1 MYGFVNYALE
11 LLVLRKFGE
20 EAWEAIKKEAELE
33 MEGHFLVRMVYE
45 DSLSYDLVGAASKVL
60 NIPAGQILELFGK
73 MFFDFCQESGYDKI
87 LQVLGCTTKD
97 FLQNLDALHD
107 HLATIYP
114 GMRAP
119 SFRCTNRESDGATV
133 LHYYSERDGLEPI
146 VIGIVKEVA
155 LKLHNAEVNVDIIQ
169 TKGEDCDHVQFAI
182 TDRSTN
188 CGSILSELDG
198 FENNLSMEPKISPAT
213 FCRAFPFHVLFDN
226 DMIIQQAG
234 TSLMRVIPRLKIGQS
249 KIDKIFDMVR
259 PHMDFEFNH
268 LLSHINTVY
277 VLKTKSAVGG
287 DTDGLYIENDIGDQ
301 HDHSQLRLKGQMI
314 HVQESDCVL
323 FLCSPSVANLDEL
336 SRRNL
341 YLSDIPL
348 HDATRDLVLLSEKF
362 EAEYKL
368 ARKLEILNDQLQQT
382 YIELEDEKK
391 KTDKLMYSIL
401 PASVANELRHQRP
414 VPANKFECVTI
425 LFSGIVGFSEFC
437 QNHSDAIGAMKI
449 VKYLNDV
456 YTKFDDLL
464 KNNPNVYKVE
474 TVGDKYMAVSGLPEA
489 CKDHAR
495 SIARLALDMMAISK
509 HILDP
514 TGNNVMITIGI
525 HSGEV
530 MTGVIG
536 KRMPRYCL
544 FGNTVNLTSRTE
556 TNGVKGRINVSDSA
570 YTMLQTEDCFDP
582 EFDLQYRGSVKMKGK
597 PEPMRC
603 YFLSRKPIFRP
614 ANLVKR
620 ATVK

>member
-1 MYGFVNYALE
+1 MDIVF
-11 LLVLRKFGE
+11 
-20 EAWEAIKKEAELE
+20 I
-33 MEGHFLVRMVYE
+33 
-45 DSLSYDLVGAASKVL
+45 LSD
-60 NIPAGQILELFGK
+60 IPAGQILELFGK
-73 MFFDFCQESGYDKI
+73 MFFDFCQESGYDKS

-182 TDRSTN
+182 TDRSTS
-188 CGSILSELDG
+188 CGSICSELDG

-287 DTDGLYIENDIGDQ
+287 DIDGLYIDNDIGDQ
-301 HDHSQLRLKGQMI
+301 QDHSQLRLKGQMI
-314 HVQESDCVL
+314 HVQESDCML

-391 KTDKLMYSIL
+391 KTDKY
-401 PASVANELRHQRP
+401 
-414 VPANKFECVTI
+414 
-425 LFSGIVGFSEFC
+425 
-437 QNHSDAIGAMKI
+437 
-449 VKYLNDV
+449 
-456 YTKFDDLL
+456 
-464 KNNPNVYKVE
+464 
-474 TVGDKYMAVSGLPEA
+474 VS
-489 CKDHAR
+489 
-495 SIARLALDMMAISK
+495 
-509 HILDP
+509 
-514 TGNNVMITIGI
+514 
-525 HSGEV
+525 
-530 MTGVIG
+530 
-536 KRMPRYCL
+536 
-544 FGNTVNLTSRTE
+544 F
-556 TNGVKGRINVSDSA
+556 
-570 YTMLQTEDCFDP
+570 
-582 EFDLQYRGSVKMKGK
+582 
-597 PEPMRC
+597 
-603 YFLSRKPIFRP
+603 
-614 ANLVKR
+614 
-620 ATVK
+620 